1 MKVLVLF
8 ARQNEAEELAD
19 GLSGYG
25 YEVTAAGAT
34 WGKKHHIGYLTGA
47 VKLIY
52 REASKCQLIILDG
65 TFYDTLVARTIRK
78 LKGVPLVLYLRGYF
92 PVEVKEDAN
101 NKAAQKLSWLLK
113 SHLIK
118 NSAHIVY
125 VSQWLRDKYLNNPR
139 LSTLLK
145 DKPSTIIHLAPDL
158 FFHPGSTETYLK
170 PGKELILCYAG
181 KFSYLDKVKGILLL
195 FDAYDKLLK
204 TFLGL
209 RLCICADGRHRQLIE
224 ERINELNLGDK
235 VVLTGKVGWS
245 ELREYYRRA
254 YIFVYPSFLDCS
266 PKTVKEAQ
274 ACGAPAVVTNSSGA
288 AELIVN
294 GVTGIVC
301 QPTVESLV
309 ESITY
314 LINNPDVRH
323 SMSIQAAEHIRH
335 NLSWEVT
342 AAKFNEVITSL
353 NHSTINKGKN

>member
-8 ARQNEAEELAD
+8 ARQNEAEKLAD
-19 GLSGYG
+19 SLSGYG

-34 WGKKHHIGYLTGA
+34 WGEKHHIGCLAET

-52 REASKCQLIILDG
+52 REANKCQLIILDG
-65 TFYDTLVARTIRK
+65 TFYDALVARAIRK

-92 PVEVKEDAN
+92 PVEVKEN
-101 NKAAQKLSWLLK
+101 TSNKAAQKLSWLLT
-113 SHLIK
+113 SRLIK
-118 NSAHIVY
+118 SSAHIIY
-125 VSQWLRDKYLNNPR
+125 VSQWLKDKYLNTLG
-139 LSTLLK
+139 LSTILK

-158 FFHPGSTETYLK
+158 FFHPVSTESCLK
-170 PGKELILCYAG
+170 PSKELTLCYAG

-195 FDAYDKLLK
+195 LDAYAQVLK
-204 TFLGL
+204 TFPDL
-209 RLCICADGRHRQLIE
+209 RLYICADGRHRQLIE
-224 ERINELNLGDK
+224 RKVNELNLGDK
-235 VVLTGKVGWS
+235 VVLTGKVCW
-245 ELREYYRRA
+245 EKLREYYRHA

-266 PKTVKEAQ
+266 PKTVKEGQ

-301 QPTVESLV
+301 QPTTESLA

-342 AAKFNEVITSL
+342 AAKFNEVIASL
-353 NHSTINKGKN
+353 SYSNK

>member
-8 ARQNEAEELAD
+8 ARQNEAEKLAD
-19 GLSGYG
+19 SLSEYG
-25 YEVTAAGAT
+25 YDVTAAGAT
-34 WGKKHHIGYLTGA
+34 WGEKHHIGCLAET
-47 VKLIY
+47 VKLIC
-52 REASKCQLIILDG
+52 REANKCQLIILDG
-65 TFYDTLVARTIRK
+65 TFYDALVARAIRK

-92 PVEVKEDAN
+92 PVEVKEN
-101 NKAAQKLSWLLK
+101 TSNKAVQKLSWLLQ
-113 SHLIK
+113 SRLIR
-118 NSAHIVY
+118 NSAHVIY
-125 VSQWLRDKYLNNPR
+125 VSQWLKDKYLNNPR
-139 LSTLLK
+139 LSTLLR
-145 DKPSTIIHLAPDL
+145 DKPSTIIHLTPDL
-158 FFHPGSTETYLK
+158 FFHPGSAESYLK
-170 PGKELILCYAG
+170 PSEELILCYAG

-195 FDAYDKLLK
+195 LDAYAQVLK
-204 TFLGL
+204 VSPDICLY
-209 RLCICADGRHRQLIE
+209 ICAGGMHRHLIE
-224 ERINELNLGDK
+224 EKISELNLRDK
-235 VVLTGKVGWS
+235 VVLTGEVGWS

-301 QPTVESLV
+301 QPTTESLA

-342 AAKFNEVITSL
+342 AAKFNQVIASL
-353 NHSTINKGKN
+353 SYSNK